1 VKSKG
6 QTAGSEE
13 ERIMQPAEMSK
24 GLTAWHNSEK
34 VVQPVKKKKV
44 NQPMFNI
51 LLININL

>member
-24 GLTAWHNSEK
+24 GLTAGSEEEK
-34 VVQPVKKKKV
+34 IQSTNV
-44 NQPMFNI
+44 
-51 LLININL
+51 